1 MTKLNKLVLAVATAA
16 LVLPFAAQAE
26 SGFYLAGSIGS
37 ASLEED
43 FDGFDVNDDVESYRL
58 LAGWQVSDVFG
69 VEAGYLDFGTFEER
83 IDLGGATALTELS
96 ADGWT
101 LGATLAAPLSEQFS
115 VFGRAGIFV
124 WDADVDVDG
133 IREAVDDDSNPYYG
147 AGAKFAFTPNL
158 SLLGDWTRYELD
170 DVNSDVI
177 SLGFEYRFGR

>member
-1 MTKLNKLVLAVATAA
+1 MTHLHKPMLAAAA
-16 LVLPFAAQAE
+16 LFLLPLAAHAE
-26 SGFYLAGSIGS
+26 SGFYLSGSIGS

-43 FDGFDVNDDVESYRL
+43 FDGFEVNDDVESYRL
-58 LAGWQVSDVFG
+58 LAGWQLSDALG
-69 VEAGYLDFGTFEER
+69 IEAGYLDFGTFEER
-83 IDLGGATALTELS
+83 IDFGGSTALTELS

-147 AGAKFAFTPNL
+147 AGAKFEFSPNL

-170 DVNSDVI
+170 DVDSDVI